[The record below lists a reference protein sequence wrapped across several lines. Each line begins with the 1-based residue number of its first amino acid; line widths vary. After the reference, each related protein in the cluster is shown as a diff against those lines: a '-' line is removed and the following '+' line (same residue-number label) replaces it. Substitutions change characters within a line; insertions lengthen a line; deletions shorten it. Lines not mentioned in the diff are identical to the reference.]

1 MPKMIQGDLSA
12 KGLKF
17 GIVAARFNDFI
28 TSRLLDGALDALQ
41 RHGAADGDIEIVKV
55 PGAYEIPLAAKMLAR
70 SKKYNA
76 VICLGAVIR
85 GATPHFEYVSAEV
98 SKGVAAVSLET
109 GLPVIFGVLTT
120 DTIEQAIERAGTKSG
135 NKGWDAALSAIE
147 MANVMKQLRI
157 MGQDIQGAAAP
168 TSMKRRKAREYALQ
182 ILFQLDIRKE
192 KPSAT
197 VLKHFWAEYDP
208 DEEVKAFAEEIV
220 KGTFK
225 HFTKI
230 NELIHECAKNW
241 SLDRMAVVDRN
252 VLRMAVYEI
261 LYRMD
266 IPTSVT
272 INEAIEIAK
281 KFGTDDSGSFVNG
294 ILDSVAR
301 VTGKLDEGK
310 IEE

>member
-1 MPKMIQGDLSA
+1 
-12 KGLKF
+12 
-17 GIVAARFNDFI
+17 
-28 TSRLLDGALDALQ
+28 
-41 RHGAADGDIEIVKV
+41 
-55 PGAYEIPLAAKMLAR
+55 
-70 SKKYNA
+70 
-76 VICLGAVIR
+76 
-85 GATPHFEYVSAEV
+85 
-98 SKGVAAVSLET
+98 
-109 GLPVIFGVLTT
+109 
-120 DTIEQAIERAGTKSG
+120 
-135 NKGWDAALSAIE
+135 
-147 MANVMKQLRI
+147 
-157 MGQDIQGAAAP
+157 
-168 TSMKRRKAREYALQ
+168 MKRRRAREHALQ

-192 KPSAT
+192 KPSAS
-197 VLKHFWAEYDP
+197 VLKRFWAEYEP
-208 DEEVKAFAEEIV
+208 DDEVKAFAEEIV

-230 NELIHECAKNW
+230 NDLIHQCARNW

-281 KFGTDDSGSFVNG
+281 KFGTDDCGSFVNG

-301 VTGKLDEGK
+301 VTGKLDENR